1 MPNAPRTPQRSIRIS
16 DEEWLAA
23 QAVAERRGE
32 DVSAVIRTALRRYVR
47 RNQNAAP
54 DADGAP
60 ATRISNA
67 R

>member
-32 DVSAVIRTALRRYVR
+32 DVSAVIRTALPRYAK
-47 RNQNAAP
+47 RNQEATL
-54 DADGAP
+54 DTYGAP
-60 ATRISNA
+60 GGRVSTA